1 MIWLQ
6 AYGGEGVECSGLNK
20 DGPHRLK
27 YLNAWFLES
36 GTMKRGLFVC
46 HSKSRYGLIG
56 GHVPG
61 EEFEVSKSP
70 FLAQSLLLL
79 SAFGTGCRIVSY
91 HICLCTTMIPT
102 MMIMA

>member
-1 MIWLQ
+1 MVRVGTALL
-6 AYGGEGVECSGLNK
+6 E
-20 DGPHRLK
+20 DM
-27 YLNAWFLES
+27 FLE
-36 GTMKRGLFVC
+36 
-46 HSKSRYGLIG
+46 KS
-56 GHVPG
+56 
-61 EEFEVSKSP
+61 FEVSKSP